1 MKSKTLRFLLSALF
15 SFIIVDAVAQTARN
29 VSGVVYDDGGQP
41 LSGVTVSVKNTQ
53 QLTTTNQSGNFTIQ
67 VPDNTATLVFSYI
80 GYGEHEILVG
90 TQNEFIVNL
99 VPGEDNLDDVVVI
112 GYGTV
117 RRSDLTG
124 AVSTVSAQ
132 DIEKLPA
139 ANIAQA
145 LQGNAT
151 GVYTLESDRNPG
163 GSPLL
168 NIRGNNSMSG
178 GGIPLYVIDG
188 FPVPDRNVNL
198 LNPSDIETITILKDA
213 SSTAIYGARA
223 ANGVVLITTK
233 SGKEGRTVLDIDVYK
248 GIKRFNNPIEV
259 MNAQQFAELRRESYA
274 SDGTQIPGNAFLP
287 AELAILDAGQST
299 DWWKQVT
306 NPSATTESYQISLS
320 SGNERT
326 RIFVGGGYFNDVG
339 IVNNSYFKRG
349 NLRFNAIQKIGRKFT
364 LSSFNNLSIALQK
377 GADATNILFPANIGN
392 PMSPITNDDNGQYY
406 VMIQNALGT
415 PRANPVAFSEL
426 QINKN
431 FRPYLNSSLALN
443 YEIVEGLNIKTQ
455 LSGELDHN
463 KVNFYNPILISGQDE
478 INGRISDGYAYASAN
493 LNYNWISES
502 SVNFIK
508 SFNQIHHINA
518 VAAFSAQKNHYE
530 SLSASA
536 SGFASD
542 AYESYS
548 LGSGQAPARK
558 PSSYL
563 EEWQML
569 SYVGRVIYTL
579 YDKYIFTGNFRADG
593 SSRFGQEN
601 KWGFFPSGA
610 FAWRI
615 SQEPFIK
622 NQEWINDLKFRTS
635 YGLTGNSNVISP
647 YQTFARLGYAPYNW
661 NNTEAGGYYVQ
672 NIPSLDLQW
681 ESTAQFNIG
690 LDFTILNNR
699 LTANFDYYNTKT
711 NGLLRTIEIPSI
723 SGFPNI
729 YKNIGDMKNTGVELG
744 LQSRIID
751 REFKWNAKLL
761 VSSNRNELTSLGDTT
776 TRIGTEHW
784 VGKPLS
790 IGQRYMIRADGIW
803 QTNEEEEAKRY
814 GARPGDVKYFDYS
827 DDGKIDADDRIF
839 VGSYYP
845 KYYGS
850 LTNDFLYKNFDL
862 TVFTTFSQ
870 GRDVYNGNNYILLSG
885 AGVDNNRVEM
895 LDRWT
900 PDNPSTKYP
909 RASANASNRR
919 SDKTSEF
926 LEDASFIKIKTI
938 TLGYTF
944 PERIV
949 SGLKASSLRL
959 YGTVYNPF
967 TFTKFTGMDPEDGD
981 IGNNSRVSYYPIT
994 TTYILGLKLSF

>member
-1 MKSKTLRFLLSALF
+1 MKSKKIILFLCIFLF
-15 SFIIVDAVAQTARN
+15 SFICLNAQTTRS
-29 VSGVVYDDGGQP
+29 VSGKVYDQAGKP
-41 LSGVTVSVKNTQ
+41 LSGVTVSVKNSSQ
-53 QLTTTNQSGNFTIQ
+53 HTITDEAGDFSIN
-67 VPDNTATLVFSYI
+67 VPGSESVLIFSYV
-80 GYGEHEILVG
+80 GFLNKELVVG
-90 TQNEFIVNL
+90 DKTNITIDL
-99 VPGEDNLDDVVVI
+99 IPGEDNLEEVVVI
-112 GYGTV
+112 GYGTA
-117 RRSDLTG
+117 RKKDLSG
-124 AVSTVSAQ
+124 AISSVSAR

-168 NIRGNNSMSG
+168 NIRGSNSFG
-178 GGIPLYVIDG
+178 GTAPLYVVDG
-188 FPVPDRNVNL
+188 FPIPDRNVNL
-198 LNPSDIETITILKDA
+198 INPSDIQSVTILKDA

-233 SGKEGRTVLDIDVYK
+233 TGMIGKTVLDVDVYK
-248 GIKRFNNPIEV
+248 GIKTFNNPIKV
-259 MNAQQFAELRRESYA
+259 MNAQEFADLRRESYT
-274 SDGTQIPGNAFLP
+274 SDGTQIPANAFLP
-287 AELAILDAGQST
+287 AELEMLQNGRST
-299 DWWKQVT
+299 DWWKEVT

-320 SGNERT
+320 SGNDKT
-326 RIFVGGGYFNDVG
+326 RIFLGGGYFNDVG

-349 NLRFNAIQKIGRKFT
+349 NLRFNAIQKIGEKFT
-364 LSSFNNLSIALQK
+364 LTSFNNLSIAMQK
-377 GADATNILFPANIGN
+377 GANATNILFPANIGN
-392 PMSPITNDDNGQYY
+392 PMSPIRNNDGAFY

-431 FRPYLNSSLALN
+431 FKPYLNSSLALN
-443 YEIVEGLNIKTQ
+443 YEIVDGLNIKTQ

-478 INGRISDGYAYASAN
+478 VNGRISDGYAYASAT

-502 SVNFIK
+502 SINFIK
-508 SFNQIHHINA
+508 TFNQVHNINA

-558 PSSYL
+558 PYSYL

-569 SYVGRVIYTL
+569 SYIGRVIYTL

-593 SSRFGQEN
+593 SSRFGAQN

-610 FAWRI
+610 FAWRM

-622 NQEWINDLKFRTS
+622 TQEWINDLKFRVS

-661 NNTEAGGYYVQ
+661 NNAEAGGYYVE
-672 NIPSLDLQW
+672 NIPSLDLRW

-690 LDFTILNNR
+690 FDLSVLNNR

-729 YKNIGDMKNTGVELG
+729 YKNIGDMKNTGFELG
-744 LQSRIID
+744 LQALIVD
-751 REFKWNAKLL
+751 RELKWNAKFLI
-761 VSSNRNELTSLGDTT
+761 SSNKNELTSLGDTT
-776 TRIGTEHW
+776 TRIGILHW

-790 IGQRYMIRADGIW
+790 IGERYMIKADGIW
-803 QTNEEEEAKRY
+803 QTNEASEAAKY
-814 GARPGDVKYFDYS
+814 GAKPGDVKYVDVNE
-827 DDGKIDADDRIF
+827 DGKIDADDRVF
-839 VGSYYP
+839 AGSYYP

-850 LTNDFLYKNFDL
+850 LTNDLFYKNFDL
-862 TVFTTFSQ
+862 TIFTTFS
-870 GRDVYNGNNYILLSG
+870 
-885 AGVDNNRVEM
+885 
-895 LDRWT
+895 
-900 PDNPSTKYP
+900 
-909 RASANASNRR
+909 
-919 SDKTSEF
+919 
-926 LEDASFIKIKTI
+926 
-938 TLGYTF
+938 
-944 PERIV
+944 
-949 SGLKASSLRL
+949 
-959 YGTVYNPF
+959 
-967 TFTKFTGMDPEDGD
+967 
-981 IGNNSRVSYYPIT
+981 
-994 TTYILGLKLSF
+994 

>member
-1 MKSKTLRFLLSALF
+1 MKSKILSLLSIFLLF
-15 SFIIVDAVAQTARN
+15 MVMGTIAQTARN
-29 VSGVVYDDGGQP
+29 VGGIVYDDNGNP
-41 LSGVTVSVKNTQ
+41 LSGVTVTVKNSKEI
-53 QLTTTNQSGNFTIQ
+53 TTTNESGNFTIQ
-67 VPDNTATLVFSYI
+67 VPANTSVLEFSYI
-80 GYGEHEILVG
+80 GFAKREVLVG
-90 TQNEFIVNL
+90 TQNNLTVNL
-99 VPGEDNLDDVVVI
+99 IPGEDALDEVVVI
-112 GYGTV
+112 GYGSV

-124 AVSTVSAQ
+124 AVSVVSAQ

-168 NIRGNNSMSG
+168 NIRGNNSMTEGSG
-178 GGIPLYVIDG
+178 TPLYVVDG
-188 FPVPDRNVNL
+188 FPVPNRNVNL
-198 LNPSDIETITILKDA
+198 INPSDIESITILKDA

-248 GIKRFNNPIEV
+248 GVKRFNNPVEV

-274 SDGTQIPGNAFLP
+274 SDGTQMPGNAFLP
-287 AELAILDAGQST
+287 TELEMLDNGQST

-326 RIFVGGGYFNDVG
+326 KVFLGGGYFNDVG

-349 NLRFNAIQKIGRKFT
+349 NLRFNAIQKIGEKFT

-377 GADATNILFPANIGN
+377 GSDATNILFPANIGN
-392 PMSPITNDDNGQYY
+392 PMSPVKNDNGVYY

-431 FRPYLNSSLALN
+431 FKPYLNSSLALN
-443 YEIVEGLNIKTQ
+443 YEIMEGLNIKTQ

-478 INGRISDGYAYASAN
+478 INGRISDGYAYASAT

-502 SVNFIK
+502 SINFIK
-508 SFNQIHHINA
+508 SFNEIHHLNA

-530 SLSASA
+530 SFSASA

-558 PSSYL
+558 PYSYL

-579 YDKYIFTGNFRADG
+579 HDKYIFTGNFRADG
-593 SSRFGQEN
+593 SSRFGAQN

-615 SQEPFIK
+615 SQEPFIQ
-622 NQEWINDLKFRTS
+622 NQEWINDLKFRVS
-635 YGLTGNSNVISP
+635 YGLTGNSNVINP

-661 NNTEAGGYYVQ
+661 NNAEAGGYYVQ
-672 NIPSLDLQW
+672 NIPSFDLRW
-681 ESTAQFNIG
+681 ESTAQFNVG
-690 LDFTILNNR
+690 FDFSILNNR
-699 LTANFDYYNTKT
+699 LTANFDYYNTRT
-711 NGLLRTIEIPSI
+711 NGLLRMIEIPSI
-723 SGFPNI
+723 SGFPNV

-744 LQSRIID
+744 LQARIID

-761 VSSNRNELTSLGDTT
+761 VSSNRNELLSLGDTT
-776 TRIGTEHW
+776 TRIGTDHW

-790 IGQRYMIRADGIW
+790 IGQRYMIRANGIW
-803 QTNEEEEAKRY
+803 QANEAEEAKKF
-814 GARPGDVKYFDYS
+814 GAKPGDVRYVDENG
-827 DDGKIDADDRIF
+827 DGKIDADDRVF
-839 VGSYYP
+839 AGSFYP

-862 TVFTTFSQ
+862 TIFTTFSQ

-885 AGVDNNRVEM
+885 AGVDNNRIEM

-900 PDNPSTKYP
+900 PDNPSNKYP

-981 IGNNSRVSYYPIT
+981 IGNNSRTSYYPIT